1 MTEWFIKG
9 NKADINKIS
18 KEHNISKVLAT
29 LLANRGLVN
38 REEIQLFLE
47 PIVENM
53 HKPELMKD
61 MIIAGDIIQ
70 DCIASGKKIRI
81 IGDYDVDGISSV
93 YILLTALKRVGALVD
108 YAIPDRVQ
116 DGYGINQFQVLEA
129 KAHGIDTIITV
140 DNGISA
146 NAQIKMGIDMGMR
159 LVVTDH
165 HDTPYILP
173 EASAI
178 INPKQ
183 ADCRYPDKRI
193 CGAGVALKFAQHIL
207 SRFGLES
214 ELDGLLEVAAIA
226 TICDVVDLIGENRII
241 VVNGLEILNKT
252 TNIGLNALIEESNL
266 GGRPLGAYHVGYVI
280 GPSLNASGRLESALI
295 GLKLLLSDNTEEAR
309 SIAARLRELNE
320 ERKALTEEGFVK
332 VMRLVDGGLNRNNVI
347 VAYEPSIHESVA
359 GIVAGRIKE
368 KYNKPTIVLTKGN
381 DGIKGSGRSIE
392 GYNIFEELN
401 KCSDLISKYGGHP
414 MAAGLSLTEQNIDL
428 LRDKLNLNS
437 SLTRDELTPKTY
449 IDMPLDPAV
458 VDVFLISDIQKL
470 EPHGKG
476 NSKPTFGFKRL
487 KIQKISI
494 LGKNR
499 NALKVIMGNK
509 SGTSF
514 EGIMFNDIEQWI
526 ADVKN
531 LYGQLELEKALNG
544 IPNSIE
550 MDIAYYPSVNEY
562 MGRSSVQF
570 VISNYRL

>member
-108 YAIPDRVQ
+108 YAIPDRIQ
-116 DGYGINQFQVLEA
+116 DGYGINQFQVLQA

-165 HDTPYILP
+165 HDIPYILP

-207 SRFGLES
+207 SRFGLERTNPAIPGRVS
-214 ELDGLLEVAAIA
+214 FAPIPIIAPTTIMTYTVKAIDDTIPGTLYITIINKKIKANAIA
-226 TICDVVDLIGENRII
+226 PARI
-241 VVNGLEILNKT
+241 
-252 TNIGLNALIEESNL
+252 
-266 GGRPLGAYHVGYVI
+266 
-280 GPSLNASGRLESALI
+280 
-295 GLKLLLSDNTEEAR
+295 LLS
-309 SIAARLRELNE
+309 
-320 ERKALTEEGFVK
+320 
-332 VMRLVDGGLNRNNVI
+332 
-347 VAYEPSIHESVA
+347 
-359 GIVAGRIKE
+359 
-368 KYNKPTIVLTKGN
+368 
-381 DGIKGSGRSIE
+381 
-392 GYNIFEELN
+392 
-401 KCSDLISKYGGHP
+401 
-414 MAAGLSLTEQNIDL
+414 
-428 LRDKLNLNS
+428 
-437 SLTRDELTPKTY
+437 
-449 IDMPLDPAV
+449 
-458 VDVFLISDIQKL
+458 
-470 EPHGKG
+470 
-476 NSKPTFGFKRL
+476 
-487 KIQKISI
+487 
-494 LGKNR
+494 
-499 NALKVIMGNK
+499 
-509 SGTSF
+509 
-514 EGIMFNDIEQWI
+514 
-526 ADVKN
+526 
-531 LYGQLELEKALNG
+531 
-544 IPNSIE
+544 
-550 MDIAYYPSVNEY
+550 
-562 MGRSSVQF
+562 
-570 VISNYRL
+570 